1 MCIRDSPKTNSKY
14 DDGLIGWRKLPIR
27 SQDSLYQW
35 EYDDEDNLIGMTQM
49 PPPNFGLY
57 TIPLEKAIHFRT
69 RSRKGNPEG
78 RSILRNAYRSWYFKK
93 GIQAV
98 SYTHLLIDPR
108 ELDQDFRDATL
119 QILDTVLIMS
129 LIVLKDEFDFG
140 TKRLDRFK
148 KRFNDKTECLE
159 TGNVTWI
166 DMIEQ
171 VREEHNIKLDL
182 RKNDVVMAWRKK

>member
-1 MCIRDSPKTNSKY
+1 MSKQDY
-14 DDGLIGWRKLPIR
+14 IMQGRNEGIMFCDKIAKEKGLEELQRVTR
-27 SQDSLYQW
+27 QR
-35 EYDDEDNLIGMTQM
+35 NLA
-49 PPPNFGLY
+49 GL
-57 TIPLEKAIHFRT
+57 RT
-69 RSRKGNPEG
+69 
-78 RSILRNAYRSWYFKK
+78 
-93 GIQAV
+93 
-98 SYTHLLIDPR
+98 LIDPR

-171 VREEHNIKLDL
+171 VREENNIKLDL

>member
-1 MCIRDSPKTNSKY
+1 MSKQDY
-14 DDGLIGWRKLPIR
+14 IMQGRNEGIAFCDKIAKEKGLEELQRVTR
-27 SQDSLYQW
+27 QR
-35 EYDDEDNLIGMTQM
+35 NLA
-49 PPPNFGLY
+49 GL
-57 TIPLEKAIHFRT
+57 RT
-69 RSRKGNPEG
+69 
-78 RSILRNAYRSWYFKK
+78 
-93 GIQAV
+93 
-98 SYTHLLIDPR
+98 LIDPR

-171 VREEHNIKLDL
+171 VREENNIKLDL
-182 RKNDVVMAWRKK
+182 RKNDVVMAEEKIMVNKKEFEGYICEITNKPIGKMKLCPDKQQKLKVRIKCDDSCIHCEKEVIDND

>member
-1 MCIRDSPKTNSKY
+1 MKELRSVTKIAKEK
-14 DDGLIGWRKLPIR
+14 GLEELQRVTR
-27 SQDSLYQW
+27 QR
-35 EYDDEDNLIGMTQM
+35 NLA
-49 PPPNFGLY
+49 GL
-57 TIPLEKAIHFRT
+57 RT
-69 RSRKGNPEG
+69 
-78 RSILRNAYRSWYFKK
+78 
-93 GIQAV
+93 
-98 SYTHLLIDPR
+98 LIDPR

-171 VREEHNIKLDL
+171 VREENNIKLDL

>member
-1 MCIRDSPKTNSKY
+1 MDCLFCKIIAGEIPGDIVYEDDKVLAFNDINPVAPYHILVVPKKHY
-14 DDGLIGWRKLPIR
+14 
-27 SQDSLYQW
+27 
-35 EYDDEDNLIGMTQM
+35 E
-49 PPPNFGLY
+49 
-57 TIPLEKAIHFRT
+57 
-69 RSRKGNPEG
+69 
-78 RSILRNAYRSWYFKK
+78 SILDVNAEDMDIIAHIHKVINIIAKEKGLEELQRVTRQRNLAGLR
-93 GIQAV
+93 
-98 SYTHLLIDPR
+98 TLIDPR

-171 VREEHNIKLDL
+171 VREEKKKCDREIISLEEFQQWL
-182 RKNDVVMAWRKK
+182 RDSKI

>member
-1 MCIRDSPKTNSKY
+1 
-14 DDGLIGWRKLPIR
+14 
-27 SQDSLYQW
+27 
-35 EYDDEDNLIGMTQM
+35 
-49 PPPNFGLY
+49 
-57 TIPLEKAIHFRT
+57 
-69 RSRKGNPEG
+69 
-78 RSILRNAYRSWYFKK
+78 
-93 GIQAV
+93 
-98 SYTHLLIDPR
+98 
-108 ELDQDFRDATL
+108 
-119 QILDTVLIMS
+119 MS

-171 VREEHNIKLDL
+171 IREENNIKLDL

>member
-1 MCIRDSPKTNSKY
+1 MSKQDY
-14 DDGLIGWRKLPIR
+14 IMQGRNEGIAFCNKIVKEKGLEELQRVTR
-27 SQDSLYQW
+27 QR
-35 EYDDEDNLIGMTQM
+35 NLA
-49 PPPNFGLY
+49 GL
-57 TIPLEKAIHFRT
+57 RT
-69 RSRKGNPEG
+69 
-78 RSILRNAYRSWYFKK
+78 
-93 GIQAV
+93 
-98 SYTHLLIDPR
+98 LIDPR

-171 VREEHNIKLDL
+171 IREENNIKLDL
-182 RKNDVVMAWRKK
+182 RKNHVVMAWRKK